1 MEKEI
6 LKVLSNRPIAKD
18 VYEMVLEGSTKSI
31 TAPGQ
36 FINLAIE
43 GLYLRR
49 PISVCDYD
57 ENTITIIYKVVGK
70 GTEIMSNAQAG
81 AEFCSAAAPFT

>member
-57 ENTITIIYKVVGK
+57 ENIKWWERGQKSCPMRRLVRNLT
-70 GTEIMSNAQAG
+70 
-81 AEFCSAAAPFT
+81 CW